1 MMIRLGLEE
10 DVEVAMA
17 KVLAGLNIEIAN
29 EVELHHYIEVEEL
42 VHKAIQVEKQFKT
55 GGRRFCDQATWKPF
69 VPKKDEE
76 ATLSPSKQEIK
87 PYRSTPATNNR
98 GTIENSTSQTRDI
111 KCFKCQGRGHIASQ
125 CPNTRAILMRP
136 DGEYETDEEGK
147 KNHGE
152 ELVVEEVWET
162 LGLVAVTRRAL
173 STQAKIDDD
182 AQRENIFYA
191 RCKVKDKVY
200 SLIVDGGSCT
210 NATSKAMVEK
220 LSLPLLKHPRPY

>member
-1 MMIRLGLEE
+1 MIRLGLEE

-55 GGRRFCDQATWKPF
+55 GGRQFCDQATWKPF

-98 GTIENSTSQTRDI
+98 GTIENSTSRNHDI
-111 KCFKCQGRGHIASQ
+111 KCFKCQGRGDAIVPSQ
-125 CPNTRAILMRP
+125 PRDVIEALEGPMTRARTKRFKEQLNLFMASFF
-136 DGEYETDEEGK
+136 K
-147 KNHGE
+147 
-152 ELVVEEVWET
+152 ELRTIET
-162 LGLVAVTRRAL
+162 LG
-173 STQAKIDDD
+173 
-182 AQRENIFYA
+182 
-191 RCKVKDKVY
+191 
-200 SLIVDGGSCT
+200 
-210 NATSKAMVEK
+210 
-220 LSLPLLKHPRPY
+220 